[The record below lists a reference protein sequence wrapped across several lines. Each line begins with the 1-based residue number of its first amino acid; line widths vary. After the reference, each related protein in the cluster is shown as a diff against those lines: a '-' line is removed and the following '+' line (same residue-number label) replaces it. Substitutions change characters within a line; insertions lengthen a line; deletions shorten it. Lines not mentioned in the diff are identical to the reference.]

1 MGDMDEL
8 KINILSVFFLV
19 LISWY
24 LKVLTCNKLYYPLPT
39 STSVDIKVFIFIL
52 AGYCVMLNNYGWKKL

>member
-8 KINILSVFFLV
+8 KINILSIFLLV
-19 LISWY
+19 LIFWY
-24 LKVLTCNKLYYPLPT
+24 LKVLTCNKFYYPLPT

-52 AGYCVMLNNYGWKKL
+52 VGYCVMLNNYG

>member
-8 KINILSVFFLV
+8 KINILSVFILV

-24 LKVLTCNKLYYPLPT
+24 LKVLTCNKLYYPLLT
-39 STSVDIKVFIFIL
+39 SISVDIKVFIFIL
-52 AGYCVMLNNYGWKKL
+52 VGYCVMLNNYG

>member
-8 KINILSVFFLV
+8 KINILSVFLVV

-24 LKVLTCNKLYYPLPT
+24 LKVLTCNKLYYPSST

-52 AGYCVMLNNYGWKKL
+52 VCYCVMLNNYG